1 MSEKEKKEHDKEKKP
16 KGPKPEGKGH
26 GEKGGGEKKARKPK
40 GPALAEEVADEG
52 PQQPVPPARLYE
64 RYKSEIAPALGE
76 KIGQKNRLAVPR
88 LEKIVISMGVGR
100 FAVEGGEGKAKMQQ
114 AEKELSVIAGQKP
127 VRTKAKKSVANFK
140 VREGMETGLKVT
152 LRGQRMYEFL
162 DRMITLA
169 IPRVKDFRGLDPNGF
184 DKAGNYNFGFT
195 EQTVFPE
202 VNAAEVTFQQGMNI
216 TMVTTAKNPDQG
228 RDHSKISLHCSPTAC
243 RSNPGPPSFASSDSR
258 KTVRI
263 IPTRTA
269 CLFIRCNFTS
279 ILNRVKLFKLRDWFS
294 SSMKPTTGCV
304 RSSPTAAH
312 CPRKIRNPGG
322 SATRPANGTE
332 TRCSSKLSVSA
343 TWAGWM
349 KKVRL

>member
-1 MSEKEKKEHDKEKKP
+1 MSEKEKEEKEKKP
-16 KGPKPEGKGH
+16 KGPKPEGKGGH
-26 GEKGGGEKKARKPK
+26 GEKGGGDKKAKKPK
-40 GPALAEEVADEG
+40 GPAPVEEAADEG
-52 PQQPVPPARLYE
+52 PQQPAPPARLYE
-64 RYKSEIAPALGE
+64 RYRNEIAPALGE

-100 FAVEGGEGKAKMQQ
+100 FATEGGDGKAKMQQ

-228 RDHSKISLHCSPTAC
+228 RELLRQFGMPFREHSKQD
-243 RSNPGPPSFASSDSR
+243 R
-258 KTVRI
+258 
-263 IPTRTA
+263 
-269 CLFIRCNFTS
+269 
-279 ILNRVKLFKLRDWFS
+279 
-294 SSMKPTTGCV
+294 
-304 RSSPTAAH
+304 
-312 CPRKIRNPGG
+312 
-322 SATRPANGTE
+322 
-332 TRCSSKLSVSA
+332 
-343 TWAGWM
+343 
-349 KKVRL
+349 